1 MALVDQIKNLLKTK
15 TTAAEPALSTGLSE
29 EASSDQLEAELRSGQ
44 TQYGATDASA
54 APAVVDGSA
63 NPAVSEEDAD
73 RISLPVLGNN
83 TIVGHQ
89 RSLSVALGAALLLLV
104 VVTLWGLSQSQ
115 RVAQQLNATGQ
126 SLMQSQRLAKSVSQ
140 ALVGDTAAFAD
151 VADSSKVLVK
161 SVRGLMSGDAE
172 LRLDAVSD
180 AYKPVLEKAAP
191 MIDRAEKSANAVLTN
206 RRC

>member
-1 MALVDQIKNLLKTK
+1 MNFFWGIPMALVDQIKNLLKTK

-54 APAVVDGSA
+54 APAVVDGNA

-104 VVTLWGLSQSQ
+104 VVTS
-115 RVAQQLNATGQ
+115 
-126 SLMQSQRLAKSVSQ
+126 
-140 ALVGDTAAFAD
+140 
-151 VADSSKVLVK
+151 
-161 SVRGLMSGDAE
+161 
-172 LRLDAVSD
+172 
-180 AYKPVLEKAAP
+180 
-191 MIDRAEKSANAVLTN
+191 
-206 RRC
+206 